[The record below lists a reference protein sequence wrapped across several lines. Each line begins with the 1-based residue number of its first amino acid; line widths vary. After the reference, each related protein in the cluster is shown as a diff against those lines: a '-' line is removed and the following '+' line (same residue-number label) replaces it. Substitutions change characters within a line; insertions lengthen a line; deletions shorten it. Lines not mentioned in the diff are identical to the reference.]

1 MEKVGSDPAI
11 LKMAILI
18 KSKYLLGY
26 LLINVEKMMLPKD
39 LLRLIQLQIC

>member
-11 LKMAILI
+11 PKMAILI

-26 LLINVEKMMLPKD
+26 LLINAEKITLP
-39 LLRLIQLQIC
+39 